1 MGNQGSIEFQVNL
14 GLNTAEGQV
23 NKLRELLKD
32 AVNVRSS
39 AFNGLTS
46 ALDKAEKQVADL
58 KSKMQTAFQ
67 TAGGS
72 KKFLAEYTKLFE
84 SLDSIGNRFS
94 FLKEADVIFSPES
107 SEELKSM
114 RAEVAALEDSIKQIK
129 SGKVGKLFEDDSVD
143 SIKQVRE
150 AADMVKVTLSNVT
163 FQDFKQ
169 KVGAAMTETS
179 QKIEETTKQ
188 INLLKEAAGSAQM
201 KKDTIFSQLNME
213 RLMESSTEVLKSEG
227 ASTFREKIKQ
237 LYNEFGLN
245 DIDLS
250 KTVRAG
256 TGLDQMFLTEQE
268 RIKGSTD
275 KFVTKLEE
283 EKQRVQEALDNFSN
297 IYKNT
302 ADGKRANWQSKL
314 AYTDEIRKQFEG
326 LISFTEASPELRSTG
341 KDIKSFVDNFE
352 KELREGLANLST
364 ADIARVLQLKLQE
377 IFQTADAK
385 VVITDLKDFQSEIQI
400 QFGQIFKGI
409 DLGDL
414 TAGITKGWSFDKAID
429 QVLLNLQASIEKID
443 PSELQQKLEQY
454 KAALET
460 LKGTSETLNR
470 TEAQENGSLKEKEAA
485 WQTLTDKILTYI
497 QARLNAVSAEARGI
511 GENDAPKINQT
522 KTAIE
527 QYIESLNKLE
537 GKQKTLSG
545 IQSAVTRWMG
555 FYQVLNL
562 TKRAIND
569 MKQHIQELDTVM
581 TQIAVV
587 TNMSQEQLWGQIG
600 KYSEIARSFGVA
612 IKGVYEVSQIYY
624 QQGLESNDVMTLTTE
639 TLKMA
644 RIAGLDYATAAD
656 YMTTAIR
663 GFKLEMTD
671 AAHVTDVFS
680 ALAASTA
687 SSTEELAVAISKTA
701 ASAANVGSSFE
712 ATSAMM
718 ATMIA
723 TTRESATNIGTA
735 LKSIISRYGE
745 MTSKPNATTDSEGEE
760 MSLNR
765 VDKALQTI
773 GITLHTTTGEFRN
786 FDEVILELAE
796 KWDTLDSVSQR
807 YIATIMAGN
816 RQQSRFLALVSNVD
830 EYKRALEVAEGSEGS
845 GELQMLKT
853 LDSVDAKLEK
863 MRVTIQEFY
872 TSSGLEQLYKNI
884 IDAITN
890 IISAA
895 NDMPKMFKN
904 IPVQAIAVGTAL
916 ISAIKGFLM
925 LIVNEISMALEQA
938 KGQTTSILDSTIT
951 IAIEKG
957 QEAGIGYGNSF
968 MKAMSGAMQGLGTST
983 GQLLLKNLGPILS
996 IIGSGFTI
1004 SGLSK
1009 YGAST
1014 SADQDR
1020 DAGQTTGTGAVLGIL
1035 GSTVSGAALGA
1046 AKGSAGGIP
1055 GALVGG
1061 AIGAITGIVKNF
1073 GTLATAW
1080 QQYNVTL
1087 GRQIE
1092 LSEKAQQ
1099 QAKQKLQQDQS
1110 EQKNLEQAVVK
1121 LQQLKEAR
1129 YDSIEAEEEY
1139 RDYMNQLSE
1148 TYPQLVDHMEQ
1159 GGNAIIEVT
1168 ALEDKLAAARLA
1180 TANSTVQA
1188 LKKEKD
1194 TLENYEEAREN
1205 FKTQTSA
1212 EIIDNEAKILLGR
1225 QIKGERSYSW
1235 DMSQE
1240 EAIVREYLEDHGQD
1254 SYEFLGD
1261 EQSQQATEKSQSY
1274 FTTYQNEIFK
1284 WAKEKGYFSRDNLF
1298 NKQHQGNLVDYI
1310 WSALDKYNTAMPDDK
1325 ILEYF
1330 DVKSKADLEKLN
1342 FEDLYNLSQ
1351 KISRFAVNLYN
1362 DTKEAITAVDESL
1375 VNAEINEGV
1384 QNRLNQLRDNPE
1396 TKNNADKL
1404 QKYASLMSFIY
1415 SGMGN
1420 MLPEDDKMQELENY
1434 LLNNPIE
1441 ADKLLSLDYSQ
1452 YRTIGD
1458 LSFIPKV
1465 YRKAFEDAFT
1475 KTRTAATEGLEQQ
1488 TEELQLSD
1496 LDSLFDDNIETNGE
1510 LINALI
1516 PNLRDSLAKYRSLL
1530 DNKNV
1535 ASAENYRKNMVD
1547 FYTKIAELSTYQQ
1560 QQILSLVPD
1569 IDFTDSASLRSAAE
1583 TIRALGPD
1591 YEAVAQN
1598 LENAAN
1604 RWVGNAQLILAQ
1616 VLETASDTAK
1626 AIENAF
1632 DNQGKTFKRS
1642 EVLKNASELLA
1653 SYTGTD
1659 KENLDWSDLYEYSE
1673 AAGGYIETQKAF
1685 EIRLANATSEATK
1698 NIQEAERAIGFEETT
1713 SKKLTPTVLNIL
1725 QRDRNKALADD
1736 KTYKDI
1742 YGNTVGLQG
1751 ENLDA
1756 AWAQFE
1762 TISKAWEDLDDTT
1775 RASYADF
1782 AAYYQEKL
1790 EKDQEELEKARKEIA
1805 DMPKEMAQQYLKN
1818 DIDYKAIAGGTVG
1831 AGTEKSLRSI
1841 LEKAG
1846 GFKFDQSEW
1855 TEIWAALIAGD
1866 FKKYN
1871 TLLANMGHADLGV
1884 SDNTGIEMIRAEY
1897 TQYSN
1902 ALDEIIAKKPYNAL
1916 SQTTQQLV
1924 GTQADYDGA
1933 NVVSAAYSYVAR
1945 IQELFNQGQASIE
1958 EVNAAIVKAM
1968 NFEDAEN
1975 GIGKQKKALD
1985 AAKDGFT
1992 NEELVDLGLVEEI
2005 KNEAGEIIGYGLKAD
2020 AQAYLEK
2027 DVLNGGWKTKG
2038 SQSMKD
2044 VVLALNEAFGLG
2056 IDTTSKEWQ
2065 DFIKSDLQQQ
2075 ISDLDAA
2082 DTAKQRTA
2090 AYASLAG
2097 AKVGDRL
2104 DVSALSESV
2113 QNTLRDAGLD
2123 ITEAGLL
2130 TVTSEEALNN
2140 GILALKEK
2148 LTKGHWAERHPLEA
2162 SQIDSMVRDLEGR
2175 MNRLSGLS
2183 GIIGESVS
2191 HSAAQSF
2198 ALAFEGTTERASEI
2212 MERMGAVW
2220 DDLSQTWIID
2230 EDDLGE
2236 IESYIQ
2242 ELEAQDTTGA
2252 NATAI
2257 SQMRAQVENLRDSFA
2272 RRPAQALN
2280 DVLTN
2285 YTNVSN
2291 DMIATFDQYWLD
2303 KVDISE
2309 YIISIDE
2316 VTGNKKIDIVG
2327 LKQALIDAGE
2337 DVEELFNE
2345 VIAQVTDELL
2355 GQLST
2360 GVNFQISGTNN
2371 FTEMQNFVDNINEKL
2386 ESDFTIKDLFSYN
2399 TALDSFTLNT
2409 TAFNNYKKALEKE
2422 LQDLHWSQDL
2432 IDEYIKDQTDVVIQ
2446 QNIELDSFLNA
2457 NTSKQ
2462 RNDEA
2467 NKLIYQIRGL
2477 SNYKDLFIQDSSLIQ
2492 KLQEHHFEQDSFGRD
2507 WEKYQEQYDL
2517 LILETLESGGQ
2528 AAVDLLKQIKPD
2540 ASQEELEAAFNSQIN
2555 KLNDVMSQVGDLVVG
2570 QFIGTEGK
2578 LYEVLS
2584 RAKAVDD
2591 NGVVKAGFNMVEVY
2605 AAIYAE
2611 MTKTAGETTAG
2622 LNDAYAKLL
2631 TAQDQTNIDITEALK
2646 NGNGMSYAD
2655 FGDLLAK
2662 YDIKFEEYMAEHW
2675 DTVMRDGFGNIRITD
2690 WEGFAKNV
2698 FKTDNLDAIRNTDE
2712 YIGAFKAYN
2721 DGLIELNK
2729 NTEQAITDEIK
2740 QIENAK
2746 AGDWLNFSELWTKL
2760 QDTTSKAIENVY
2772 INGYNGNVELGNRK
2786 IVSPET
2792 MSQAFPWA
2800 EFTSQDYAT
2809 IFGQTFTAQDLLENS
2824 VFQQTKEN
2832 IGLVFAQID
2841 EAGQAVTDVAEYATS
2856 LLGSTLDSEGHIDID
2871 TLLEYDQKARNLI
2884 LDVRKYASTM
2894 TNDQVWET
2902 EDALA
2907 QVIHEREEQASNM
2920 RHWQIQL
2927 EAYGASLEDGILKLG
2942 DNANL
2947 IGIADT
2953 LSQMA
2958 EGVGLEIGNGLEEV
2972 QDAVLNVLTS
2982 IREIISQGIEGGL
2995 TGEQVQ
3001 TLETRAQEL
3010 GLSNIDFTETKE
3022 GFKLT
3027 TESAKELYFALN
3039 DLNGF
3044 QGEALFEDL
3053 SESLIETDSHF
3064 KTVQDTLTYINQLS
3078 VEIQTLRNEEDPIKN
3093 QARIA
3098 SLENEL
3104 ALAEKINM
3112 TRSIDTEDDSFKF
3125 MEGKIPEAQNNPLNY
3140 WNNWAKAFDAMKTAG
3155 KQKGKAKNTIGYQ
3168 DFYNIVSEMGRLAE
3182 LSGKAV
3188 TLGEHVVSNSE
3199 TAANLITEAAS
3210 ALKNVD
3216 GEMKIDL
3223 SKINIDFSSGLQD
3236 LGQQVDEQVDALAT
3250 EQIAMLD
3257 SIIAVLEIIVAMEAL
3272 EDVDA
3277 NKDMHLDFSE
3287 LGITVDGA
3295 DNITAVNDNLAGVV
3309 AQLSSLDATLEDG
3322 TSILDAV
3329 SIDTGKAQ
3337 VSFREFL
3344 TNWQNLTWLSENGI
3358 TGTTFSQLFNNL
3370 YTMAKSDAYNDKEM
3384 TVQSIV
3390 DLFQSLDWGDL
3401 AISVN
3406 SGNHTLTLNDSGMYS
3421 LNWET
3426 MNYDNYRN
3434 IFEQEIPEKKRS
3446 TDEEIKKKVKA
3457 AYESEVN
3464 SSEGLTVET
3473 NTEIKVLQNK
3483 VVKIEEGEH
3492 KGEYKAGNQYFD
3504 SLEQAVAASDLFDI
3518 GAKNIKV
3525 QGEGQTA
3532 TAEGEIVI
3540 GNYHMKV
3547 TSQQAGAKFEADDG
3561 TEFDS
3566 KQAAFDYMFNRDMET
3581 SGTVNHESVE
3591 YQEWEIEQG
3600 IRLTPVYKITDE
3612 DGNSYSSD
3620 LNKNPEMRAALKDF
3634 ITNIDKDKVTLS
3646 KDGKSITVEFA
3657 PGMEI
3662 TMPAEG
3668 IQFGDDFSEE
3678 ALKSALTEQ
3687 LGIDEA
3693 LKDTIS
3699 SAIKEAFKGLKD
3711 GIDDLDSKPLTEI
3724 ADAISTIV
3732 TAIDDLSKNKGIET
3746 LNEELGKLDTKTLEA
3761 IGAAFET
3768 ISNNLQILAANGNWG
3783 ILIDALTLVNT
3794 LLTLIDEH
3802 SNVFEIIAASLTA
3815 FPIDALNA
3823 IKNTL
3828 MDMADALEKIDA
3840 RKELQLDIKAD
3851 GLDSILTKLKQI
3863 AEILGK
3869 LTGQNFGLDDE
3880 GGNDNEGAN
3889 TSSNSVPS
3897 TPASSGEGAVPENV
3911 GQVGAERVSIT
3922 GADVV
3927 GEANGGTVNAENVD
3941 TEEADMPPL
3950 EAEVETK
3957 VSTDSLKNV
3966 ASEIEAVQTGSA
3978 KDIELNVKTNGLEEA
3993 ASQVNQIEDKDANI
4007 TVGVSADTGAISQA
4021 ASAVNSFPEQ
4031 NKTSTITVVQEFIKR
4046 YITERITRSGNK
4058 ATGNVALAKGMAGP
4072 AKAGGTQ
4079 KTLMGELGPELVVS
4093 NGSYHLVGENGPE
4106 MVDLANDAIV
4116 FNHLQTER
4124 LLKNGQAPGRGRAV
4138 TNEHNAIAL
4147 AAGNTGPAMASAS
4160 AALAALRQLRAMWES
4175 LRNASVSDLAG
4186 GGGGGGG
4193 GGGTQNN
4200 VVDPKAWVDTVERW
4214 YNLTQEIAK
4223 LEEEITHQETIRTK
4237 LQSDWQKNGN
4247 AYYRSQ
4253 KESLKALN
4261 AQIAAQEQLNISR
4274 REYFDKRVE
4283 ALKHEAL
4290 GQIYTF
4296 DKDGQLQFRDDV
4308 TINGKQGGMEFLT
4321 DLYGFN
4327 SLGKANYTNKE
4338 KYEILMA
4345 SGFADYMKYDSNGME
4360 IKVGGEGTEE
4370 DYETFYEQ
4378 ATQAFR
4384 DRLDQYNDATQSLL
4398 DEINEG
4404 EDQIEQLETDRN
4416 EILKEIRDNQME
4428 LENSILDAIV
4438 ESRQRQIDNLSDQRN
4453 ALEDSTGEFIQ
4464 GLSDALDKEREMYE
4478 RQEAADE
4485 LDRNKRRLAILQ
4497 RSGGSAADI
4506 SSLQNE
4512 ISQQERDQ
4520 YFESQQA
4527 QIDAIQEASD
4537 LELERL
4543 DKQIELMT
4551 ETLEFEQEYG
4561 LLWGQVYTIMGGSA
4575 QEIRDFIHGNS
4586 ADFWTQSAL
4595 AQEQAINETI
4605 FKVEYWKSYDE
4616 DLDTIATETREQQ
4629 LARDYATFDERM
4641 KKEYGENYDASGR
4654 YRAAFEEKYRQS
4666 WNIDEATDVAR
4677 QLYHDEVIKP
4687 QEEARL
4693 QAEEQARLQAQA
4705 AAQQQQQASSGG
4717 GGGGNDC
4724 GGTCSGVCKDGC
4736 GGRCGATCQQKCKGN
4751 TKSSSLA
4758 SQSQREAAR
4767 VTGQDRMF
4775 GKGGLVTKPTRAI
4788 IGETGETEAVLNP
4801 RQTKILRENI
4811 LSNHPNSLISL
4822 LKTYNEG
4829 FNQNNLAKAASQLYT
4844 EATDTGITIENATV
4858 NMNVQQISN
4867 DYDARRAGEQALN
4880 EIMRIA
4886 RKSGA
4891 TNSVRR

>member
-1 MGNQGSIEFQVNL
+1 
-14 GLNTAEGQV
+14 
-23 NKLRELLKD
+23 
-32 AVNVRSS
+32 
-39 AFNGLTS
+39 
-46 ALDKAEKQVADL
+46 
-58 KSKMQTAFQ
+58 
-67 TAGGS
+67 
-72 KKFLAEYTKLFE
+72 
-84 SLDSIGNRFS
+84 
-94 FLKEADVIFSPES
+94 
-107 SEELKSM
+107 
-114 RAEVAALEDSIKQIK
+114 
-129 SGKVGKLFEDDSVD
+129 
-143 SIKQVRE
+143 
-150 AADMVKVTLSNVT
+150 
-163 FQDFKQ
+163 
-169 KVGAAMTETS
+169 
-179 QKIEETTKQ
+179 
-188 INLLKEAAGSAQM
+188 
-201 KKDTIFSQLNME
+201 
-213 RLMESSTEVLKSEG
+213 
-227 ASTFREKIKQ
+227 
-237 LYNEFGLN
+237 
-245 DIDLS
+245 
-250 KTVRAG
+250 
-256 TGLDQMFLTEQE
+256 
-268 RIKGSTD
+268 
-275 KFVTKLEE
+275 
-283 EKQRVQEALDNFSN
+283 
-297 IYKNT
+297 
-302 ADGKRANWQSKL
+302 
-314 AYTDEIRKQFEG
+314 
-326 LISFTEASPELRSTG
+326 
-341 KDIKSFVDNFE
+341 
-352 KELREGLANLST
+352 
-364 ADIARVLQLKLQE
+364 
-377 IFQTADAK
+377 
-385 VVITDLKDFQSEIQI
+385 
-400 QFGQIFKGI
+400 
-409 DLGDL
+409 
-414 TAGITKGWSFDKAID
+414 
-429 QVLLNLQASIEKID
+429 
-443 PSELQQKLEQY
+443 
-454 KAALET
+454 
-460 LKGTSETLNR
+460 
-470 TEAQENGSLKEKEAA
+470 
-485 WQTLTDKILTYI
+485 
-497 QARLNAVSAEARGI
+497 
-511 GENDAPKINQT
+511 
-522 KTAIE
+522 
-527 QYIESLNKLE
+527 
-537 GKQKTLSG
+537 
-545 IQSAVTRWMG
+545 
-555 FYQVLNL
+555 
-562 TKRAIND
+562 
-569 MKQHIQELDTVM
+569 
-581 TQIAVV
+581 
-587 TNMSQEQLWGQIG
+587 
-600 KYSEIARSFGVA
+600 
-612 IKGVYEVSQIYY
+612 
-624 QQGLESNDVMTLTTE
+624 
-639 TLKMA
+639 
-644 RIAGLDYATAAD
+644 
-656 YMTTAIR
+656 
-663 GFKLEMTD
+663 
-671 AAHVTDVFS
+671 
-680 ALAASTA
+680 
-687 SSTEELAVAISKTA
+687 
-701 ASAANVGSSFE
+701 
-712 ATSAMM
+712 
-718 ATMIA
+718 
-723 TTRESATNIGTA
+723 
-735 LKSIISRYGE
+735 
-745 MTSKPNATTDSEGEE
+745 
-760 MSLNR
+760 
-765 VDKALQTI
+765 
-773 GITLHTTTGEFRN
+773 
-786 FDEVILELAE
+786 
-796 KWDTLDSVSQR
+796 
-807 YIATIMAGN
+807 
-816 RQQSRFLALVSNVD
+816 
-830 EYKRALEVAEGSEGS
+830 
-845 GELQMLKT
+845 
-853 LDSVDAKLEK
+853 
-863 MRVTIQEFY
+863 
-872 TSSGLEQLYKNI
+872 
-884 IDAITN
+884 
-890 IISAA
+890 
-895 NDMPKMFKN
+895 
-904 IPVQAIAVGTAL
+904 
-916 ISAIKGFLM
+916 
-925 LIVNEISMALEQA
+925 
-938 KGQTTSILDSTIT
+938 
-951 IAIEKG
+951 
-957 QEAGIGYGNSF
+957 
-968 MKAMSGAMQGLGTST
+968 
-983 GQLLLKNLGPILS
+983 
-996 IIGSGFTI
+996 
-1004 SGLSK
+1004 
-1009 YGAST
+1009 
-1014 SADQDR
+1014 
-1020 DAGQTTGTGAVLGIL
+1020 
-1035 GSTVSGAALGA
+1035 
-1046 AKGSAGGIP
+1046 
-1055 GALVGG
+1055 
-1061 AIGAITGIVKNF
+1061 
-1073 GTLATAW
+1073 
-1080 QQYNVTL
+1080 
-1087 GRQIE
+1087 
-1092 LSEKAQQ
+1092 
-1099 QAKQKLQQDQS
+1099 
-1110 EQKNLEQAVVK
+1110 
-1121 LQQLKEAR
+1121 
-1129 YDSIEAEEEY
+1129 
-1139 RDYMNQLSE
+1139 MNQLSE

-1194 TLENYEEAREN
+1194 TLKNYEEARKN

-1212 EIIDNEAKILLGR
+1212 EIIDNEAKMLLGR

-1274 FTTYQNEIFK
+1274 FTTYQNEILK

-1342 FEDLYNLSQ
+1342 FEDLYSLSQ

-1452 YRTIGD
+1452 FRAIGD

-1465 YRKAFEDAFT
+1465 YRKAFEDAFI

-1496 LDSLFDDNIETNGE
+1496 LDSLFDDNTETNGE

-1591 YEAVAQN
+1591 YKAVAQN

-1642 EVLKNASELLA
+1642 EALKNASELLA
-1653 SYTGTD
+1653 SYTGAD

-1685 EIRLANATSEATK
+1685 EIRLANATFEATK

-1713 SKKLTPTVLNIL
+1713 SKKLAPTVLNIL
-1725 QRDRNKALADD
+1725 QRDRNKARADG

-1742 YGNTVGLQG
+1742 YGSTVGLQG

-1782 AAYYQEKL
+1782 AAYYQERL
-1790 EKDQEELEKARKEIA
+1790 EKDQEELEKVRKEIA

-1818 DIDYKAIAGGTVG
+1818 DIDYKAIAGGTAG
-1831 AGTEKSLRSI
+1831 AGTEKSLKSI

-1855 TEIWAALIAGD
+1855 TEIWAALVAGD

-1884 SDNTGIEMIRAEY
+1884 SDNTGAEMVRAEY

-1924 GTQADYDGA
+1924 GTQTNYDGA

-2027 DVLNGGWKTKG
+2027 DVLNGGWKAKG

-2044 VVLALNEAFGLG
+2044 VVLALNELFGWG

-2082 DTAKQRTA
+2082 DAAKQRTA

-2175 MNRLSGLS
+2175 MNQLSGLS
-2183 GIIGESVS
+2183 GIISESVS

-2198 ALAFEGTTERASEI
+2198 ALAFEGTTEKASEI
-2212 MERMGAVW
+2212 MKRMGAVW
-2220 DDLSQTWIID
+2220 DDLSQTWIIN

-2432 IDEYIKDQTDVVIQ
+2432 IDEYIKDQTDVIIQ

-2467 NKLIYQIRGL
+2467 NKLFGQIQGL
-2477 SNYKDLFIQDSSLIQ
+2477 SNYKDIA
-2492 KLQEHHFEQDSFGRD
+2492 KLAIKTLYP
-2507 WEKYQEQYDL
+2507 KYGSGLQAAMVSTEEEAFKAIMQV
-2517 LILETLESGGQ
+2517 LESGGQ

-2555 KLNDVMSQVGDLVVG
+2555 KLNDIMSQVGDLVAG
-2570 QFIGTEGK
+2570 QFVGTEGK
-2578 LYEVLS
+2578 LYQVLN
-2584 RAKAVDD
+2584 RVGAVDD
-2591 NGVVKAGFNMVEVY
+2591 SGVIKAGFDMVEVY

-2611 MTKTAGETTAG
+2611 MTKTAGATTAG

-2655 FGDLLAK
+2655 FGNLLAK
-2662 YDIKFEEYMAEHW
+2662 YDIKFEDYMTEHW

-2690 WEGFAKNV
+2690 WEGFAKNI
-2698 FKTDNLDAIRNTDE
+2698 FKTDNLNAIRNTDE
-2712 YIGAFKAYN
+2712 YISAFKAYN

-2746 AGDWLNFSELWTKL
+2746 AGDQLNLTEFGEYYY
-2760 QDTTSKAIENVY
+2760 QAISK
-2772 INGYNGNVELGNRK
+2772 
-2786 IVSPET
+2786 
-2792 MSQAFPWA
+2792 
-2800 EFTSQDYAT
+2800 
-2809 IFGQTFTAQDLLENS
+2809 
-2824 VFQQTKEN
+2824 
-2832 IGLVFAQID
+2832 
-2841 EAGQAVTDVAEYATS
+2841 
-2856 LLGSTLDSEGHIDID
+2856 TLDWKDFLDKEAFDKTYSQSESNALIADAK
-2871 TLLEYDQKARNLI
+2871 EKASQSIFDNL
-2884 LDVRKYASTM
+2884 
-2894 TNDQVWET
+2894 N
-2902 EDALA
+2902 A
-2907 QVIHEREEQASNM
+2907 QLNQ
-2920 RHWQIQL
+2920 W
-2927 EAYGASLEDGILKLG
+2927 GANFEDGILKIG
-2942 DNANL
+2942 NNANL
-2947 IGIADT
+2947 LGIGQT
-2953 LSQMA
+2953 LAKMA
-2958 EGVGLEIGNGLEEV
+2958 ETAGLEIGNGLEEI
-2972 QDAVLNVLTS
+2972 QDSVLNILHS
-2982 IREIISQGIEGGL
+2982 IRDAISKGISGEL
-2995 TGEQVQ
+2995 DSTGKQD
-3001 TLETRAQEL
+3001 LIAQASTIGIDL
-3010 GLSNIDFTETKE
+3010 DFTETKN

-3027 TESAKELYFALN
+3027 NESARELYNTLK
-3039 DLNGF
+3039 DINGF
-3044 QGEALFEDL
+3044 EGELLFEELKD
-3053 SESLIETDSHF
+3053 SLIETEDHF
-3064 KTVQDTLTYINQLS
+3064 KTIQDTTKYIIDLQDQLTILRSQEETPDNQ
-3078 VEIQTLRNEEDPIKN
+3078 E
-3093 QARIA
+3093 RIA
-3098 SLENEL
+3098 ALEKEL

-3112 TRSIDTEDDSFKF
+3112 TRSIDSEDDSFKF
-3125 MEGKIPEAQNNPLNY
+3125 MEGDIPAAQNNPLNY
-3140 WNNWAKAFDAMKTAG
+3140 WNNWAKAFDALKQAG
-3155 KQKGKAKNTIGYQ
+3155 SAKGKAKNMLGYQ
-3168 DFYNIVSEMGRLAE
+3168 DFYNIVTEMGKMAE
-3182 LSGKAV
+3182 LSEQPVNFGGRF
-3188 TLGEHVVSNSE
+3188 LNNSQE
-3199 TAANLITEAAS
+3199 AADLITEGAN
-3210 ALKNVD
+3210 ALKNVN
-3216 GEMKIDL
+3216 GEMKVDL
-3223 SKINIDFSSGLQD
+3223 SGLQINLD
-3236 LGQQVDEQVDALAT
+3236 TKGLKDTANSLEEGIDAVAD

-3257 SIIAVLEIIVAMEAL
+3257 SLIALLETIVAMEQL
-3272 EDVDA
+3272 EDIDTDHDLEIELPEIAIKYGKGNDDDA
-3277 NKDMHLDFSE
+3277 Y
-3287 LGITVDGA
+3287 
-3295 DNITAVNDNLAGVV
+3295 
-3309 AQLSSLDATLEDG
+3309 LDAEGYIIEFNQTYR
-3322 TSILDAV
+3322 SILDNILKTVKLDEEGKSIFDKV
-3329 SIDTGKAQ
+3329 SISNKTGTHTLADILSADAAKLKEWQITGKEYTQ
-3337 VSFREFL
+3337 LMS
-3344 TNWQNLTWLSENGI
+3344 NLLKMS
-3358 TGTTFSQLFNNL
+3358 
-3370 YTMAKSDAYNDKEM
+3370 KSNDYKDM
-3384 TVQSIV
+3384 DGTVQSIIDV
-3390 DLFQSLDWGDL
+3390 FQGYDWGDMSL
-3401 AISVN
+3401 SVN
-3406 SGNHTLTLNDSGMYS
+3406 TGNHSITLNDAGLYS
-3421 LNWET
+3421 FNWDKVD
-3426 MNYDNYRN
+3426 YDNIASEFSKDYSTNKKQRN
-3434 IFEQEIPEKKRS
+3434 QEIQTELQGILDRYNQKQEISVDDWTKLKLAQGKIQITTDKK
-3446 TDEEIKKKVKA
+3446 TKKKS
-3457 AYESEVN
+3457 YTVN
-3464 SSEGLTVET
+3464 GHSY
-3473 NTEIKVLQNK
+3473 N
-3483 VVKIEEGEH
+3483 
-3492 KGEYKAGNQYFD
+3492 
-3504 SLEQAVAASDLFDI
+3504 SLEEANAASDLFDA
-3518 GAKNIKV
+3518 GLTSEDFGQYNAK
-3525 QGEGQTA
+3525 EGTL
-3532 TAEGEIVI
+3532 EGELLI
-3540 GNYHMKV
+3540 GSYKMKV
-3547 TSQQAGAKFEADDG
+3547 KTKGKGAKFIDDNG
-3561 TEFDS
+3561 GEHDS
-3566 KQAAFDYMFNRDMET
+3566 KQEALN
-3581 SGTVNHESVE
+3581 ESFKI
-3591 YQEWEIEQG
+3591 YQENNPDEEITYEEWEVQKG
-3600 IRLTPVYKITDE
+3600 ITLKPVYTINGKSGDINKNQELRAAIKKAIELGHDKFEYKIQDE
-3612 DGNSYSSD
+3612 AIEVDLGGGMKVNIPKGNVDLKDQDAVQEYIESTLQDSLAID
-3620 LNKNPEMRAALKDF
+3620 LN
-3634 ITNIDKDKVTLS
+3634 
-3646 KDGKSITVEFA
+3646 
-3657 PGMEI
+3657 
-3662 TMPAEG
+3662 
-3668 IQFGDDFSEE
+3668 
-3678 ALKSALTEQ
+3678 
-3687 LGIDEA
+3687 

-3699 SAIKEAFKGLKD
+3699 TAIIEAFKGLKD

-3761 IGAAFET
+3761 IGTAFET
-3768 ISNNLQILAANGNWG
+3768 ISNNLQILATNGNWG
-3783 ILIDALTLVNT
+3783 IFIDALTLVNT

-3802 SNVFEIIAASLTA
+3802 TNVFEIIAASLTA

-3828 MDMADALEKIDA
+3828 QDMAEALGKIDSK
-3840 RKELQLDIKAD
+3840 KELQLNIKAD
-3851 GLDSILTKLKQI
+3851 KLDSILTKLQSI
-3863 AEILGK
+3863 AELLGK
-3869 LTGQNFGLDDE
+3869 LAGQDFGLDGE
-3880 GGNDNEGAN
+3880 GKEGNEGSEETGDSTG
-3889 TSSNSVPS
+3889 TS
-3897 TPASSGEGAVPENV
+3897 E
-3911 GQVGAERVSIT
+3911 
-3922 GADVV
+3922 D
-3927 GEANGGTVNAENVD
+3927 
-3941 TEEADMPPL
+3941 
-3950 EAEVETK
+3950 ETK
-3957 VSTDSLKNV
+3957 VVETTAKVTNADTSQVDGNTHINDASADVTKAEDAGAGKDLTLKGSSTTVTEATDGGAGSTLTLEGASAEVDSVNTQEG
-3966 ASEIEAVQTGSA
+3966 AAVEVNT
-3978 KDIELNVKTNGLEEA
+3978 ELNT
-3993 ASQVNQIEDKDANI
+3993 
-4007 TVGVSADTGAISQA
+4007 
-4021 ASAVNSFPEQ
+4021 SAVDNYSPPAKESIVTYNVQQ
-4031 NKTSTITVVQEFIKR
+4031 NGDTPGPAGPFHVDYFIRKHG
-4046 YITERITRSGNK
+4046 SVPMPQ
-4058 ATGNVALAKGMAGP
+4058 ATGNIGLAKAAGTP
-4072 AKAGGTQ
+4072 
-4079 KTLMGELGPELVVS
+4079 TLMGELGPELVVQ
-4093 NGSYHLVGENGPE
+4093 NGHYFVAGQNGAE
-4106 MVDLANDAIV
+4106 MVGLGKDAIV
-4116 FNHLQTER
+4116 FNHLQTEQ
-4124 LLKNGQAPGRGRAV
+4124 LLKNGMSKGRGRAV
-4138 TNEHNAIAL
+4138 TNERNAVAF
-4147 AAGNTGPAMASAS
+4147 ATGNINGGPAMASAS
-4160 AALAALRQLRAMWES
+4160 AALAALKQLRAMWES
-4175 LRNASVSDLAG
+4175 LKNASVSDLAG

-4193 GGGTQNN
+4193 GGGTQNKI
-4200 VVDPKAWVDTVERW
+4200 VDPKAWVDTVERW
-4214 YNLTQEIAK
+4214 YNLTQEIAR

-4253 KESLKALN
+4253 KKSLDALN
-4261 AQIAAQEQLNISR
+4261 QQIAAQEQLNISR
-4274 REYFDKRVE
+4274 REYFNKRVE
-4283 ALKHEAL
+4283 ALKEEAL

-4296 DKDGQLQFRDDV
+4296 DEEGQLQFRKDV

-4327 SLGKANYTNKE
+4327 NLGKANYTNKE

-4398 DEINEG
+4398 DEINKG
-4404 EDQIEQLETDRN
+4404 EDDIEKLETDRN
-4416 EILKEIRDNQME
+4416 ELMKEIRDNQME
-4428 LENSILDAIV
+4428 LENEILDAIV
-4438 ESRQRQIDNLSDQRN
+4438 ESRQRQIDALQDQRD
-4453 ALEDSTGEFIQ
+4453 ALEETTGKYIE
-4464 GLSDALDKEREMYE
+4464 GLSDALEKERDMYE
-4478 RQEAADE
+4478 QQESQDE
-4485 LDRNKRRLAILQ
+4485 LNRNKRRLAILQ

-4506 SSLQNE
+4506 SSLQSD
-4512 ISQQERDQ
+4512 ISSQERDL
-4520 YFESQQA
+4520 YFDAQQA

-4537 LELERL
+4537 LEIERL

-4551 ETLEFEQEYG
+4551 ETLEFQQEYG
-4561 LLWGQVYTIMGGSA
+4561 LLWGEVYEVMDRSS
-4575 QEIRDFIHGNS
+4575 QEIVDFINGNS
-4586 ADFWTQSAL
+4586 AEFWKMSTL
-4595 AQEQAINETI
+4595 AQVQAMNDET
-4605 FKVEYWKSYDE
+4605 FKAEYWTSYKD
-4616 DLDTIATETREQQ
+4616 DLNVMATEIREAQ
-4629 LARDYATFDERM
+4629 LARDYAIFDQRM
-4641 KKEYGENYDASGR
+4641 KAEYGDNYDANGR
-4654 YRAAFEEKYRQS
+4654 YRQAFENEYRQG
-4666 WNIDEATDVAR
+4666 WNIDEATEVAR
-4677 QLYHDEVIKP
+4677 KLYHDEVIKP
-4687 QEEARL
+4687 QEEARRA
-4693 QAEEQARLQAQA
+4693 AERAAAEAVAQA
-4705 AAQQQQQASSGG
+4705 AVEQAASGG
-4717 GGGGNDC
+4717 GGNC
-4724 GGTCSGVCKDGC
+4724 GDKCSGVCKGLLWGGSSSNTGC
-4736 GGRCGATCQQKCKGN
+4736 RSCASGCSGTCKGTCLGGPN
-4751 TKSSSLA
+4751 DIDNPSYRGVNRSNSKKASGGYVRHGIYELGEQGTETVLTA
-4758 SQSQREAAR
+4758 SQTQ
-4767 VTGQDRMF
+4767 
-4775 GKGGLVTKPTRAI
+4775 
-4788 IGETGETEAVLNP
+4788 VLRN
-4801 RQTKILRENI
+4801 NI
-4811 LSNHPNSLISL
+4811 LSNRPNSLISL

-4829 FNQNNLAKAASQLYT
+4829 FNQNKYALATAVSQK
-4844 EATDTGITIENATV
+4844 EDENPSIFIENASV